1 MLNPRNS
8 FPSRDREGA
17 VVTIRGLA
25 EIFSEL
31 SPAWLSIHGRMTAA
45 ADRDTQL
52 MIRVQHDDAASF
64 GELLNRNRNLV
75 VNYLS
80 RMVVNRAIA
89 EELAQDVFIRVY
101 RSRRGYEPTA
111 KFSTWLYRITTNVA
125 LNHFRDEKRTRNE
138 ISLDVQDAVQVRR
151 EAQDRALLIEDRLV
165 REVVARQIR
174 LAIRSLP
181 PKQRAAVIMHK
192 YDEMDYAQIAR
203 VLGCSPSA
211 VKALMFRAYETLRMR
226 LHYLQTGD

>member
-1 MLNPRNS
+1 
-8 FPSRDREGA
+8 
-17 VVTIRGLA
+17 
-25 EIFSEL
+25 
-31 SPAWLSIHGRMTAA
+31 MTAA
-45 ADRDTQL
+45 IDLDTQL
-52 MIRVQHDDAASF
+52 MIGVQRDDASSF
-64 GELLNRNRNLV
+64 SELLKRNRNLV

-101 RSRRGYEPTA
+101 RSRRTYEPTA

-125 LNHFRDEKRTRNE
+125 LNHFRDEKRTQNQ

-151 EAQDRALLIEDRLV
+151 EAQDRTLLIEDRLV
-165 REVVARQIR
+165 RDVVARRIR
-174 LAIRSLP
+174 HAIRALP

-211 VKALMFRAYETLRMR
+211 VKALMFRAYETLRLR
-226 LHYLQTGD
+226 LRSLQV

>member
-1 MLNPRNS
+1 
-8 FPSRDREGA
+8 
-17 VVTIRGLA
+17 
-25 EIFSEL
+25 
-31 SPAWLSIHGRMTAA
+31 MTSAA
-45 ADRDTQL
+45 IDLDTQL
-52 MIRVQHDDAASF
+52 MIRVQRDDASSF
-64 GELLNRNRNLV
+64 GELLGRNRNLV

-101 RSRRGYEPTA
+101 RSRRTYEPTA

-125 LNHFRDEKRTRNE
+125 LNHFRDEKRSQNQV
-138 ISLDVQDAVQVRR
+138 SLDMPDSVPVRR
-151 EAQDRALLIEDRLV
+151 ETQDRAPLIEDLLV
-165 REVVARQIR
+165 GEVVARQIR
-174 LAIRSLP
+174 HAIRSLP

-203 VLGCSPSA
+203 VLHCSPSA

-226 LHYLQTGD
+226 LHYLQTSN

>member
-1 MLNPRNS
+1 
-8 FPSRDREGA
+8 
-17 VVTIRGLA
+17 
-25 EIFSEL
+25 
-31 SPAWLSIHGRMTAA
+31 MTCA
-45 ADRDTQL
+45 ADIDTQL
-52 MIRVQHDDAASF
+52 MIAVQRDDASSF

-75 VNYLS
+75 VNYLA

-101 RSRRGYEPTA
+101 RSRRTYEPTA

-125 LNHFRDEKRTRNE
+125 LNYFRDEKRMQNQ

-151 EAQDRALLIEDRLV
+151 EAQDKTLLVEDRLV
-165 REVVARQIR
+165 RDVVAGQIR
-174 LAIRSLP
+174 SAIRALP

-203 VLGCSPSA
+203 VLRCSPSA
-211 VKALMFRAYETLRMR
+211 VKALMFRAYETLRLR
-226 LHYLQTGD
+226 LRYLHTAA